1 MSGHLEARQIMT
13 SPLLTISP
21 GATVREAIELMLEK
35 RVSGLPVVD
44 EIGQLVGVISEGDLL
59 HRSELGTEKHRSTWL
74 DFLLGPGRAAS
85 EYVHSHSRRVA
96 DVMTTD
102 VATVEETT
110 PLEDVV
116 KLMEKRHIKRVPVVR
131 DGGISGIITRSDLLR
146 AFLKES
152 TKRETPPCSD
162 AELVTR
168 ITAAIAAEGWA
179 PDGSIHVKAVDGH
192 VTLSGTIFDERERD
206 AIRVCAENQPG
217 VTSVTDEMIWI
228 EPINGSFL
236 TPGA

>member
-1 MSGHLEARQIMT
+1 MEARQVMT

-21 GATVREAIELMLEK
+21 GATVRQAIEMMPEK

-59 HRSELGTEKHRSTWL
+59 HRAELGTEKHRSKWL
-74 DFLLGPGRAAS
+74 DILLGPGRSAS
-85 EYVHSHSRRVA
+85 DYVHSHSRRVA

-102 VATVEETT
+102 VVTVEETT

-116 KLMEKRHIKRVPVVR
+116 KLMEKLRIKRVPVVR
-131 DGGISGIITRSDLLR
+131 DGGVSGIITRSDLLR
-146 AFLKES
+146 AFLKTS
-152 TKRETPPCSD
+152 AAREATPCSD
-162 AELVTR
+162 EELAAR
-168 ITAAIAAEGWA
+168 IIAAIDAEGWA
-179 PDGSIHVKAVDGH
+179 PDGSIHVKVADGH

-217 VTSVTDEMIWI
+217 VTSVTDEMISV
-228 EPINGSFL
+228 EPIAGSFL